1 MSDKKLSASEARR
14 AYMNAWR
21 AKNKERVKQYNKQYW
36 ERKAEEM
43 QRGGEEHENVNA
55 VSEDRR
61 CR

>member
-1 MSDKKLSASEARR
+1 MDDKKLSASEARR

-43 QRGGEEHENVNA
+43 QRGGKKYENVNA
-55 VSEDRR
+55 VSENHG